1 MSDAEDFSVLG
12 PVVSQDRVLIA
23 RLRAGMRSEAFE
35 GAILGE
41 QELRI
46 RAFYDEYYKYLNGL
60 KR

>member
-1 MSDAEDFSVLG
+1 MLG